1 MLGTSKALC
10 RKARRNPKNEFDQP
24 MDALQF
30 DDPWTILVMALAAI
44 LVGLAKGGL
53 AGVGVMAVPVLA
65 LVLPP
70 VQAAAILLPILC
82 LTDLVATW
90 NWWGT
95 WSRRTLLQMLP
106 GALLGIGVGWLT
118 AAVVPDS
125 MVLLIVGVVA
135 LAFVGRWAWQTWR
148 RRAPP
153 PRPEAVAPASFW
165 GGLAG
170 YTSFVAH
177 AGGPPFQVYTLPLG
191 LDPRVLTGTSV
202 AFFTIVNYVKL
213 VPYAALGEF
222 DTQNLGTSA
231 ALAPLAVAFTFVGA
245 WIIRRMRAEVFYPI
259 TYALTAIVGLKLVWD
274 GLSGL

>member
-1 MLGTSKALC
+1 
-10 RKARRNPKNEFDQP
+10 
-24 MDALQF
+24 MDTTAF
-30 DDPWTILVMALAAI
+30 HDPWSLLVMALAAI

-95 WSRRTLLQMLP
+95 WSYRTLAQMLP

-118 AAVVPDS
+118 AAAVSDAV
-125 MVLLIVGVVA
+125 VLLIVGVVA
-135 LAFVGRWAWQTWR
+135 LAFVGRWAWQTSR

-153 PRPEAVAPASFW
+153 PRPESAAPASFW

-213 VPYAALGEF
+213 IPYAALGEF

-231 ALAPLAVAFTFVGA
+231 VLAPLAVAFTFVGA
-245 WIIRRMRAEVFYPI
+245 WIIRRMRAEVFYPV
-259 TYALTAIVGLKLVWD
+259 TYALTALVGIKLVWD

>member
-1 MLGTSKALC
+1 
-10 RKARRNPKNEFDQP
+10 
-24 MDALQF
+24 MDMAQF
-30 DDPWTILVMALAAI
+30 QDPWSLLVMGLAAV
-44 LVGLAKGGL
+44 LTGLAKGGL

-95 WSRRTLLQMLP
+95 WSRRTLALMLP
-106 GALLGIGVGWLT
+106 GAMVGIGVGWLT
-118 AAVVPDS
+118 AAVVSDA
-125 MVLLIVGVVA
+125 VVRLIVGGVA
-135 LAFVGRWAWQTWR
+135 LAFVGRWAWQLWR
-148 RRAPP
+148 RRAQAA
-153 PRPEAVAPASFW
+153 RPEAPAKASFW

-202 AFFTIVNYVKL
+202 AFFTVVNYVKL
-213 VPYAALGEF
+213 VPYFALGQF
-222 DTQNLGTSA
+222 DARNLGASA
-231 ALAPLAVAFTFVGA
+231 LLAPLAVAFTFVGA
-245 WIIRRMRAEVFYPI
+245 SIIRRMRAEVFYPF
-259 TYALTAIVGLKLVWD
+259 TYAMTALVGIKLVWD
-274 GLSGL
+274 GLAGL

>member
-1 MLGTSKALC
+1 
-10 RKARRNPKNEFDQP
+10 
-24 MDALQF
+24 MDTTAF
-30 DDPWTILVMALAAI
+30 HDPWSLLVMALAAI

-95 WSRRTLLQMLP
+95 WSYRTLAQMLP

-118 AAVVPDS
+118 AAAVSDAV
-125 MVLLIVGVVA
+125 VLLIVGVVA
-135 LAFVGRWAWQTWR
+135 LAFVGRWAWQTSR

-153 PRPEAVAPASFW
+153 PRPESAAPASFW

-202 AFFTIVNYVKL
+202 AFFSIVNYVKL
-213 VPYAALGEF
+213 IPYAALGEF

-231 ALAPLAVAFTFVGA
+231 VLAPLAVAFTFVGA

-259 TYALTAIVGLKLVWD
+259 TYALTALVGIKLVWD

>member
-1 MLGTSKALC
+1 
-10 RKARRNPKNEFDQP
+10 
-24 MDALQF
+24 MDTTAF
-30 DDPWTILVMALAAI
+30 HDPWSLGVMALAAM

-95 WSRRTLLQMLP
+95 WSRRTLGLMLP

-118 AAVVPDS
+118 AAVVSDAV
-125 MVLLIVGVVA
+125 VLLIVGVVA
-135 LAFVGRWAWQTWR
+135 LAFVGRWLWQTSR
-148 RRAPP
+148 RRVPP
-153 PRPEAVAPASFW
+153 PRPESVAPASFW

-213 VPYAALGEF
+213 IPYAALGEF

-245 WIIRRMRAEVFYPI
+245 AIIRRMRAEVFYPI
-259 TYALTAIVGLKLVWD
+259 TYALTALVGLKLVWD

>member
-1 MLGTSKALC
+1 MDFFALS
-10 RKARRNPKNEFDQP
+10 
-24 MDALQF
+24 
-30 DDPWTILVMALAAI
+30 DPWTALVMALAAI
-44 LVGLAKGGL
+44 IVGLSKGGL

-106 GALLGIGVGWLT
+106 GAILGIGVGWLT

-125 MVLLIVGVVA
+125 AVLLIVGVVA
-135 LAFVGRWAWQTWR
+135 LAFVSRWAWQTLR
-148 RRAPP
+148 RRSPP
-153 PRPEAVAPASFW
+153 PRPEAAAPASFW

-202 AFFTIVNYVKL
+202 AFFTIVNYIKL

-222 DTQNLGTSA
+222 GTQNLGTSA
-231 ALAPLAVAFTFVGA
+231 VLAPLAVGFTFVGA
-245 WIIRRMRAEVFYPI
+245 WIIRRMRAEVFYPV
-259 TYALTAIVGLKLVWD
+259 TYALTALVGLKLVWD

>member
-1 MLGTSKALC
+1 
-10 RKARRNPKNEFDQP
+10 
-24 MDALQF
+24 MDTIAF
-30 DDPWTILVMALAAI
+30 HDPGTILVLALAAVI
-44 LVGLAKGGL
+44 VGLSKGGL
-53 AGVGVMAVPVLA
+53 AGLGVMAVPVLA

-95 WSRRTLLQMLP
+95 WNRRTLLQMLP

-118 AAVVPDS
+118 AAVVPDAA
-125 MVLLIVGVVA
+125 VLLIVGVVA
-135 LAFVGRWAWQTWR
+135 LAFVGRWLWQVLHR
-148 RRAPP
+148 RPQA
-153 PRPEAVAPASFW
+153 PRPEAPAKASFW

-191 LDPRVLTGTSV
+191 LDPRILTGTSV
-202 AFFTIVNYVKL
+202 AFFAIVNYVKL
-213 VPYAALGEF
+213 IPYAALGEF

-259 TYALTAIVGLKLVWD
+259 TYALTALVGLKLVWD
-274 GLSGL
+274 GIAGL